1 VEHNVARFWVQLPP
15 HHQQHIH
22 YFIAFKTEENFFS
35 TEEKQVPFSGFAEIK
50 ENMQAELK
58 KAHSLFASIST
69 SNEQFTHWVHRSKAD
84 LISLI
89 TETPYGLYPYAGVP
103 WYNTAFGRD
112 GIITAMEVLW
122 VAPEIAKN
130 ALMFLANMQATQMIP
145 AKDAEPGK
153 ILHEARSGEMANT
166 AEIPFKEYYGTIDA
180 TPLFVMLAGMYYQ
193 HTADLKTIKTLW
205 PNIKAALNWIDNYGD
220 LDGDGF
226 VEYKHK
232 AENGLTNQ
240 GWKDSH
246 DSVMYKNGELCE
258 PPIALCEV
266 QGYAYGAKNFA
277 SMLAHALNETTLA
290 ETLAREAKELKRKF
304 NEVFWDEDSNCYA
317 LALDGN
323 KKPCT
328 VVSSNPGHC
337 LFCGI
342 VDEDKAANLVHSLTS
357 AQMFSGWGIRTLS
370 EGEKRYNPMSYHNG
384 SIWPHDNAI
393 IASGFARYG
402 FQKEASKILSAL
414 FDASL
419 FIELQRLPELYC
431 GFPRRTGEGPT
442 SYPVACSPQAWSVG
456 AVFML
461 LQACLQVQINAVTK
475 TIVFDKPH
483 LPPYLDRISINH
495 LRLGDA
501 TCDIE
506 LYRHEYDVGFNVI
519 RKPADWNLL
528 IVK

>member
-1 VEHNVARFWVQLPP
+1 M
-15 HHQQHIH
+15 
-22 YFIAFKTEENFFS
+22 
-35 TEEKQVPFSGFAEIK
+35 FAG
-50 ENMQAELK
+50 
-58 KAHSLFASIST
+58 IST
-69 SNEQFTHWVHRSKAD
+69 SNEQFTHWIHRSRAD

-89 TETPYGLYPYAGVP
+89 TQTPYGLYPYAGVP

-122 VAPEIAKN
+122 VAPQVAKN
-130 ALMFLANMQATQMIP
+130 ALIFLAHMQAKEMIP

-193 HTADLKTIKTLW
+193 HTADMAAIKNLW
-205 PNIKAALNWIDNYGD
+205 PNIKAAINWIDNYGD

-266 QGYAYGAKNFA
+266 QGYVYAAKNYA
-277 SMLAHALNETTLA
+277 SLLA
-290 ETLAREAKELKRKF
+290 EVLGEKDFAQQLKTEAAQLKQKF
-304 NEVFWDEDSNCYA
+304 NEVFWDEESSCYA

-323 KKPCT
+323 KKPCK

-342 VDEDKAANLVHSLTS
+342 VDDDKAAKLAATLLS
-357 AQMFSGWGIRTLS
+357 ADMFSGWGIRTLS
-370 EGEKRYNPMSYHNG
+370 EGGKRYNPMSYHNG
-384 SIWPHDNAI
+384 SIWPHDNAL
-393 IASGFARYG
+393 IAAGLARYG
-402 FQKEASKILSAL
+402 FQKEAAKILSAL

-431 GFPRRTGEGPT
+431 GFPRRRGEGPT

-461 LQACLQVQINAVTK
+461 LQACLQIEIDAVKK
-475 TIVFDKPH
+475 TIVFKKPD
-483 LPPYLDRISINH
+483 LPPYLDRIAINH
-495 LRLGDA
+495 LPLGSA
-501 TCDIE
+501 SCDIE
-506 LYRHEYDVGFNVI
+506 LYRLDYDVSFNVI
-519 RKPADWNLL
+519 RKPADWSIL

>member
-1 VEHNVARFWVQLPP
+1 
-15 HHQQHIH
+15 
-22 YFIAFKTEENFFS
+22 
-35 TEEKQVPFSGFAEIK
+35 
-50 ENMQAELK
+50 
-58 KAHSLFASIST
+58 
-69 SNEQFTHWVHRSKAD
+69 
-84 LISLI
+84 
-89 TETPYGLYPYAGVP
+89 
-103 WYNTAFGRD
+103 
-112 GIITAMEVLW
+112 
-122 VAPEIAKN
+122 
-130 ALMFLANMQATQMIP
+130 
-145 AKDAEPGK
+145 
-153 ILHEARSGEMANT
+153 
-166 AEIPFKEYYGTIDA
+166 
-180 TPLFVMLAGMYYQ
+180 MLAGMYYQ
-193 HTADLKTIKTLW
+193 HTADINTIKKLW

-266 QGYAYGAKNFA
+266 QGYVYAAKNYA
-277 SMLAHALNETTLA
+277 SLLA
-290 ETLAREAKELKRKF
+290 EVLDEKEFAQQLKTQAAQLKQKF
-304 NEVFWDEDSNCYA
+304 NEVFWDEESSCYA

-323 KKPCT
+323 KKPCK

-342 VDEDKAANLVHSLTS
+342 VDEDKASKLAATLTS
-357 AQMFSGWGIRTLS
+357 TDMFSGWGIRTLS

-384 SIWPHDNAI
+384 SIWPHDNAL
-393 IASGFARYG
+393 IAAGLAKYG
-402 FQKEASKILSAL
+402 FQKEAAKILSAL

-431 GFPRRTGEGPT
+431 GFPRRIGEGPT

-461 LQACLQVQINAVTK
+461 LQACLQIEIDAVKK
-475 TIVFDKPH
+475 TIVFNKPD
-483 LPPYLDRISINH
+483 LPPYLDRIAINN
-495 LRLGDA
+495 LPLGSA

-506 LYRHEYDVGFNVI
+506 LYRLDYDVAFNVI
-519 RKPADWNLL
+519 RKPGDWSLL